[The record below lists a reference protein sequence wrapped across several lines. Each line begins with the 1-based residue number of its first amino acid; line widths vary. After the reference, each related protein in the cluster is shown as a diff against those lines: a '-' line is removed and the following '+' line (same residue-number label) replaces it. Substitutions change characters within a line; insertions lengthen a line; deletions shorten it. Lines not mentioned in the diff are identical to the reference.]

1 METKLAFQREEYEQK
16 LIGIVRRLPPER
28 VSEVIDFA
36 QFLELQITKTYD
48 DYLLDEDESRE
59 EIAIENAQ
67 WDALLATD
75 ESQRLLEKMADE
87 ALADIQAG
95 RARPMVFTEDGE
107 IAPG

>member
-1 METKLAFQREEYEQK
+1 METKPALQTEEYEQK

-28 VSEVIDFA
+28 VSEVMDFA
-36 QFLELQITKTYD
+36 QFLEFQITKTYD
-48 DYLLDEDESRE
+48 DYLLDEDESEE

-95 RARPMVFTEDGE
+95 HARPMVFTEDGE

>member
-1 METKLAFQREEYEQK
+1 MERQITVAPTASEQK
-16 LIGIVRRLPPER
+16 LVEIVRRLPPER
-28 VSEVIDFA
+28 VAQVIDFA
-36 QFLELQITKTYD
+36 RFLESQTDQTSD
-48 DYLLDEDESRE
+48 QDQLDEGESQELMAEGDAR
-59 EIAIENAQ
+59 

-75 ESQRLLEKMADE
+75 ESQRLLEKLADE